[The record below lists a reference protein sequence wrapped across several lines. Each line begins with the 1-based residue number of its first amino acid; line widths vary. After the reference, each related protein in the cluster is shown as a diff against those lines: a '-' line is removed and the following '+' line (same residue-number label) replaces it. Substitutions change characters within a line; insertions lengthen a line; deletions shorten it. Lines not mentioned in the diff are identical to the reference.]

1 MMVWSSEAINY
12 FDFFLFLR
20 FGHSEL
26 RLRIFSLLYIY
37 NMYIYIYALHNQ
49 VLFDIIAWFSMRP
62 GTENSKVESAA
73 RAGITIVAPT

>member
-12 FDFFLFLR
+12 FDVFLFLR

-37 NMYIYIYALHNQ
+37 NMYMHNQ

>member
-37 NMYIYIYALHNQ
+37 NMYMHNQ